1 MFEVR
6 LDDIWWNE
14 IIRDIIYGI
23 ILFEITFFF
32 FYVKFE
38 MFLFTLTSNSDMS
51 NL

>member
-14 IIRDIIYGI
+14 IIRDIIYGV
-23 ILFEITFFF
+23 ILFEITFFLC
-32 FYVKFE
+32 VKFE